1 MADEGILELPAA
13 YEHSE
18 TDVSDTDVS
27 KADLQRRMDA
37 TRDSISHTVTE
48 IKDTVVHQYE
58 AVKDTI
64 HETLDWREQFK
75 KRPVAW
81 SAGAVGGGFLLGYAI
96 AAMAKG
102 GSGRDEPYDY
112 WSVPAAGE
120 SSAVPKAPGFDLR
133 EPSRRKHDPAPK
145 HEDGPGLLERLQQTA
160 ACERLREE
168 TAAVGNKFVDE
179 LSKTAQEVVVPGIIS
194 WIREWLHRVPEF
206 KTGNQ
211 MSNDPGTLK
220 K

>member
-1 MADEGILELPAA
+1 MADEGILELPPA
-13 YEHSE
+13 YEHS
-18 TDVSDTDVS
+18 DADAS

-64 HETLDWREQFK
+64 HDTLDWREQFK

-81 SAGAVGGGFLLGYAI
+81 SAGALGGGFLLGYAI

-102 GSGRDEPYDY
+102 DSSRAEAYDY
-112 WSVPAAGE
+112 WSVPAVGE
-120 SSAVPKAPGFDLR
+120 SATAPKAPGFDLR
-133 EPSRRKHDPAPK
+133 EPSRPKHEPAPK
-145 HEDGPGLLERLQQTA
+145 QADGPGLLERLQQTA

-179 LSKTAQEVVVPGIIS
+179 LSKTAQDVVVPGIIS

-211 MSNDPGTLK
+211 TRNDSGTLK
-220 K
+220 H